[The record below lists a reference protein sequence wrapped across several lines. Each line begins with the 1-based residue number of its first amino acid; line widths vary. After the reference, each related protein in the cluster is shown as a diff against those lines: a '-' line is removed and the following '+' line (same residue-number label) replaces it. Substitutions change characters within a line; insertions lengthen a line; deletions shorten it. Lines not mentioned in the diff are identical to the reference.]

1 MLILNES
8 WFGFS
13 MANQFK
19 QFTVEKEVFE
29 MRGGRNVTNQSVEG
43 SECRKFFWDD
53 QNVKCQKI
61 RTSKITLSKIA
72 SSKRMSKVREIRLS
86 TF

>member
-29 MRGGRNVTNQSVEG
+29 MRGVGTLKIRMLKDQNVES
-43 SECRKFFWDD
+43 FFMDD
-53 QNVKCQKI
+53 QNVKSQKI